1 MVIAYTTKV
10 QHENTD
16 CYGIAHHSAYVK
28 WVEMGR
34 NEFFEQMGIKF
45 SKLHNLEIKVLVSEM
60 ECKFKKPVFLMSEI
74 IISTK
79 ITELKKH
86 SITFEHIIKNQLDNS
101 IVFLGNSKVISTD
114 KNNKLLSKL
123 PDYIY
128 NKLKPLQEI
137 KYDCSLV

>member
-34 NEFFEQMGIKF
+34 NEFFEQLGIKF
-45 SKLHNLEIKVLVSEM
+45 SKLHDLSIKILVSEM

-74 IISTK
+74 IIATNM
-79 ITELKKH
+79 IELKRH
-86 SITFEHIIKNQLDNS
+86 SITFEHIIKDQSDNS
-101 IVFLGNSKVISTD
+101 IVFKGTSKVISTD
-114 KNNKLLSKL
+114 KNNKLLSSL
-123 PDYIY
+123 PEYIY
-128 NKLKPLQEI
+128 QKLLEL
-137 KYDCSLV
+137 KY